1 MLVKITLLSILL
13 GIIMIAVLW
22 YYVQLF
28 LLLLRRRNEAIYL
41 PSFTKHLF
49 LMRGQ
54 LPLSRGKTIV
64 DLGCGDGK
72 ALRFFARE
80 YGLKCEWYDI
90 NRFAI
95 YYGRIVNWL
104 KWYHIHLFHS
114 NFLGA
119 DLRGADYVYL
129 YLFPE
134 QMVIIEDWFFSAIQE
149 GTVVISNTFQFQ
161 KHTPFDIIKGRKWKS
176 RIFLYKK

>member
-1 MLVKITLLSILL
+1 MLIKITLLYILL
-13 GIIMIAVLW
+13 GGVLFLVLW
-22 YYVQLF
+22 YNVQLF
-28 LLLLRRRNEAIYL
+28 LLMFRSNKQAIYI
-41 PSFTKHLF
+41 PSFTKDLS
-49 LMRGQ
+49 LMCGQ
-54 LPLSRGKTIV
+54 LPLSPGKMLI

-72 ALRFFARE
+72 ALRFFVRE
-80 YGLKCEWYDI
+80 YHLKCLWYDI

-95 YYGRIVNWL
+95 YYGRIINWL

-119 DLRGADYVYL
+119 DLSGADYIYL

-149 GTVVISNTFQFQ
+149 GTVVISNTFQFK
-161 KHTPFDIIKGRKWKS
+161 KHTPFEIIKGRNGKN